1 MSTTK
6 SLVIMN
12 IKYPV
17 KIKFLENGGVKDKVV
32 GVVGGAHSGVSLQR
46 VTRFEKR
53 GKCVEMRKEIG
64 NDKIMIFV
72 EKKIDA
78 DRLRLYLCQKG
89 KIKSILF
96 FFCEILILNK

>member
-12 IKYPV
+12 IKYP
-17 KIKFLENGGVKDKVV
+17 II
-32 GVVGGAHSGVSLQR
+32 
-46 VTRFEKR
+46 
-53 GKCVEMRKEIG
+53 KEIG

-78 DRLRLYLCQKG
+78 DRLRFYLCQKG